1 VKIFVW
7 ILEMPILG
15 AIVLYILKKDNLINK
30 VRIHLS
36 PSLKTVSVA
45 PLNSSIDQ
53 TSFLPTLPS
62 YELKV
67 WLKFH
72 HDAAC
77 RLPLPVKCERG
88 SRQQPSS

>member
-67 WLKFH
+67 WLKSH